1 MGLGRQFVVGGI
13 KMTFI
18 RIFLAALLAL
28 LAGAAHAQA
37 VIKPKEFYFDA
48 DATTA
53 RRIVAAQ
60 GEGDALAAELVRM
73 REKGRKTIE
82 ATAHL
87 AHVAM
92 SDKRVE
98 LGKSLYEQAV
108 NGTQSTSSIG
118 RSVRWNYAWDL
129 YRNDDFAQAYGLW
142 SELAGGFGTPAW
154 LPPTMALSLWSLDR
168 KAEAVQWYA
177 AAVRTEPGLWG
188 DPANYATLLPDW
200 RDQDRQRLVEIYNA
214 WAANPPTWP

>member
-1 MGLGRQFVVGGI
+1 
-13 KMTFI
+13 MTFI
-18 RIFLAALLAL
+18 RIFLAGALAL
-28 LAGAAHAQA
+28 AACAAQAQA
-37 VIKPKEFYFDA
+37 VSKPKEFYFDA
-48 DATTA
+48 DALTA

-60 GEGDALAAELVRM
+60 GEGDVLAAELVRM

-92 SDKRVE
+92 SDKRIE

-108 NGTQSTSSIG
+108 EGTSLTSGIG

-142 SELAGGFGTPAW
+142 NELASGFGGPTW

-188 DPANYATLLPDW
+188 NPANYATLLPDW
-200 RDQDRQRLVEIYNA
+200 RDQDRQRLIEVYNA
-214 WAANPPTWP
+214 WAANPPSWP

>member
-1 MGLGRQFVVGGI
+1 M
-13 KMTFI
+13 
-18 RIFLAALLAL
+18 LAMLASV
-28 LAGAAHAQA
+28 AQA
-37 VIKPKEFYFDA
+37 QVLAKPKEFYFDA

-53 RRIVAAQ
+53 RRIVVVE
-60 GEGDALAAELVRM
+60 GEGEALAAGLVKA
-73 REKGRKTIE
+73 RERGRRVTE
-82 ATAHL
+82 ATAQL

-92 SDKRVE
+92 SDKRAE

-108 NGTQSTSSIG
+108 DDTAVSSSIG
-118 RSVRWNYAWDL
+118 RAVRWNYAWDL
-129 YRNDDFAQAYGLW
+129 YRNGDFAQAYGLW
-142 SELAGGFGTPAW
+142 SELAVGFGNPAW

-188 DPANYATLLPDW
+188 DPANYPTLLPDW
-200 RDQDRQRLVEIYNA
+200 RDQDRQRLIEVYNA

>member
-1 MGLGRQFVVGGI
+1 M
-13 KMTFI
+13 
-18 RIFLAALLAL
+18 LAMLASV
-28 LAGAAHAQA
+28 AQA
-37 VIKPKEFYFDA
+37 QALTKPKEFYFDA

-53 RRIVAAQ
+53 RRIVVVE
-60 GEGDALAAELVRM
+60 GEGEALAAGLVKA
-73 REKGRKTIE
+73 RERGRRVTE
-82 ATAHL
+82 ATAQL

-92 SDKRVE
+92 SDKRAE

-108 NGTQSTSSIG
+108 DDTAVSSSIG
-118 RSVRWNYAWDL
+118 RAVRWNYAWDL
-129 YRNDDFAQAYGLW
+129 YRNEDFAQAYGLW
-142 SELAGGFGTPAW
+142 SELAAGFGNPAW

-188 DPANYATLLPDW
+188 DPANYPTLLPDW
-200 RDQDRQRLVEIYNA
+200 RDQDRQRLIEVYNA